1 MVGKIDKRTRA
12 KIRDVARHA
21 GVSPAT
27 VSKAL
32 NGAPHVSAGARERVL
47 SAASML
53 NFRPNGV
60 ARGLR
65 TQRTQTLG
73 LVTDDLE
80 GVFTTS
86 MLLGLEETASAG
98 GFNVFL
104 CNSRGDLARE
114 QAYLEALLDKQV
126 EGVVLCGH
134 RAQRRGAPA
143 LYMGSVPVV
152 YLHQYT
158 QEEAI
163 ASVVPDDRGGA
174 ELGTAHLLEAG
185 CQRIGFINGP
195 PDYEVT
201 HLRSEGYQRALER
214 AGIAYDPSLV
224 RAGRWAPGASS
235 TAGANESSGY
245 QLTHEL
251 MALSQPPDGIFCAAD
266 SLAAGALDALH
277 ELRIKVPQEVRVVG
291 FDNRSFAAHQRPPLT
306 TVALPLYDMGKLA
319 GKLLLAAIQGHATEP
334 SIHRVAC
341 HLVERQSSASEV
353 SGHHTS

>member
-1 MVGKIDKRTRA
+1 
-12 KIRDVARHA
+12 
-21 GVSPAT
+21 
-27 VSKAL
+27 
-32 NGAPHVSAGARERVL
+32 
-47 SAASML
+47 
-53 NFRPNGV
+53 
-60 ARGLR
+60 
-65 TQRTQTLG
+65 
-73 LVTDDLE
+73 
-80 GVFTTS
+80 
-86 MLLGLEETASAG
+86 
-98 GFNVFL
+98 
-104 CNSRGDLARE
+104 
-114 QAYLEALLDKQV
+114 
-126 EGVVLCGH
+126 VLCGH

-235 TAGANESSGY
+235 TAGANETSGY

-251 MALSQPPDGIFCAAD
+251 D

-277 ELRIKVPQEVRVVG
+277 ELRIKVPQDVRVVG

-319 GKLLLAAIQGHATEP
+319 GKLLLAAIQGHAREP

-341 HLVERQSSASEV
+341 HLVERQSSGCGV
-353 SGHHTS
+353 SGSHTS